1 MYKIAKD
8 NFPKLYAALQN
19 IGTLLLPCK
28 NKSGHADFAPY
39 CEDAEVALD
48 APLTNR
54 SVKDVFFPQ
63 VENLLTFKT
72 SGKELALEQNI
83 PPAGTTI
90 VMGVRACDA
99 RSFKILDKVF
109 LKAPVDTYY
118 KTRREQCVLIGLGC
132 NAPEE
137 TCFCHA
143 FGIDAGAPE
152 TDVQT
157 WLVGEELCWQAVTAK
172 GEELT
177 AKLVEGGVLVEA
189 EAASA
194 KAVSEQKEQTQKILG
209 VLPLHDFKV
218 NDELT
223 KDELKVF
230 NSKIWEQ
237 MAAGCLSCC
246 TCTYVCPTC
255 HCYDIRDYQET
266 EERTQRYRCW
276 DSCMAKDFTLM
287 AHGSPRKTK
296 VERFRQRYMH
306 KLVYFPENN
315 EGEYACVGCGR
326 CLQKCPVQLNIVK
339 VAKALEKAEVK
350 QDV

>member
-8 NFPKLYAALQN
+8 KLPKLYAALQN

-39 CEDAEVALD
+39 REDAEVALD

-54 SVKDVFFPQ
+54 SAKDVFFPQ

-83 PPAGTTI
+83 LPAGTTI

-132 NAPEE
+132 RAPEE

-143 FGIDAGAPE
+143 FGIDASAPE

-157 WLVGEELCWQAVTAK
+157 WLAGEELCWQAVTAK

-177 AKLVEGGVLVEA
+177 AKLVEGGVLAEA

-194 KAVSEQKEQTQKILG
+194 KAISEQKEQTQKILS

-230 NSKIWEQ
+230 HSKIWEQ
-237 MAAGCLSCC
+237 LAAGCLSCC

>member
-1 MYKIAKD
+1 M
-8 NFPKLYAALQN
+8 
-19 IGTLLLPCK
+19 
-28 NKSGHADFAPY
+28 
-39 CEDAEVALD
+39 
-48 APLTNR
+48 
-54 SVKDVFFPQ
+54 
-63 VENLLTFKT
+63 
-72 SGKELALEQNI
+72 
-83 PPAGTTI
+83 
-90 VMGVRACDA
+90 
-99 RSFKILDKVF
+99 
-109 LKAPVDTYY
+109 
-118 KTRREQCVLIGLGC
+118 LIGLGC
-132 NAPEE
+132 SAPEE

-157 WLVGEELCWQAVTAK
+157 WLAGEELCWQAVTAK

-177 AKLVEGGVLVEA
+177 AKLVSAGILA
-189 EAASA
+189 EADTDAA
-194 KAVSEQKEQTQKILG
+194 ATVSEQQEQTQKILS

-315 EGEYACVGCGR
+315 NGEYACVGCGR